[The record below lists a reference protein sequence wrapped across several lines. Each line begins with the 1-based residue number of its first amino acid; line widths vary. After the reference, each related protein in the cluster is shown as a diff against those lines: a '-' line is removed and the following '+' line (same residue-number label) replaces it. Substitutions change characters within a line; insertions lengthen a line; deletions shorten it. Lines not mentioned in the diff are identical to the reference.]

1 MFETWFCTVLRLRKS
16 SAVISALLRPCAIM
30 TSISRSRSVS
40 SGNACGLGSF
50 LALVCHI
57 RSNIL
62 SPDMSVA
69 LEGCCAKIQRAD
81 MHLDFLY
88 QRVESFVDDGGPY
101 KLHTQPDSK
110 TGEITVYGQVLGE
123 PPIDEWGA
131 IIGDVVHNLRSALDH
146 LVWQLTIAEG
156 HKPPPNPIPKRGLG
170 SEWRDIGFPIYVKPH
185 PTDYL
190 GTSSP
195 GPVPKT
201 LRASGESGHVC
212 AQSSRGCSRLLQGRI
227 RPKSRL
233 RFWTNSGTSTSTA
246 TFIPRSS
253 TLGSMTLRARVQ
265 NSSSE
270 SLRRNPLGHSKVAQ
284 R

>member
-1 MFETWFCTVLRLRKS
+1 
-16 SAVISALLRPCAIM
+16 
-30 TSISRSRSVS
+30 
-40 SGNACGLGSF
+40 
-50 LALVCHI
+50 
-57 RSNIL
+57 
-62 SPDMSVA
+62 
-69 LEGCCAKIQRAD
+69 

-156 HKPPPNPIPKRGLG
+156 HTPPPNPIPKRGLG

-190 GTSSP
+190 GNLIPWTGAKDLQSLWGIGPRLRAEFQGLQPFVTGQNPTKEPLAILDELWNIDRHRHLHPTLFYVGLHDVESKSPKLKFRILEKKSP
-195 GPVPKT
+195 GPFKGRAEIGRVEAVGGPYPNSLMVQMNVQPILTFDIAFEQGPPAYGAPVIETLSEVRHDIADILRLFDALSRVP
-201 LRASGESGHVC
+201 V
-212 AQSSRGCSRLLQGRI
+212 
-227 RPKSRL
+227 P
-233 RFWTNSGTSTSTA
+233 
-246 TFIPRSS
+246 
-253 TLGSMTLRARVQ
+253 
-265 NSSSE
+265 
-270 SLRRNPLGHSKVAQ
+270 
-284 R
+284 